1 MKYFKSLNAQMMIFA
16 VLAVLG
22 FHAGLVSAEQM
33 TYVGFAGA
41 TLSAGALTLAD
52 WAKRLDPD
60 GQVPK
65 VAELLSQTNEI
76 LEDAVFMEGNLPTGH
91 RLTIRTGLPQVFY
104 RMINQ
109 GVPTSKST
117 TAQIDEACGI
127 LEARSHIDVELANLN
142 GNTAAFRLSEDQAFI
157 EAMNQTMAG
166 ALFYGNPSTDP
177 RQFLGLQTRYS
188 AISGAGNGVNILDAG
203 GTGSNNCSIYL
214 VVWGENTVFCP
225 FPKGTKAGLMHQ
237 DLGEESVPDA
247 NNNFYQALRALYQW
261 KNGVAVKDWRYVVRI
276 ANINVT
282 DLTTQATTQ
291 AATASTQII
300 NLLSRALDRVPN
312 LALGRACFYAN
323 RTVYSMLRVAALGKS
338 NAALSIESALS
349 QFGTPYKLTT
359 FLGVP
364 LRKVDQLLNTESRVV

>member
-1 MKYFKSLNAQMMIFA
+1 MKIFKSLNAQMMIFA

-22 FHAGLVSAEQM
+22 FHAGLVSAEQLA
-33 TYVGFAGA
+33 YVGFAGA

-127 LEARSHIDVELANLN
+127 LEARSHIDVELAKLN

-166 ALFYGNPSTDP
+166 ALFYGNPATDP

-247 NNNFYQALRALYQW
+247 NNNFFQALRALYQW

-300 NLLSRALDRVPN
+300 NMMSRALDRVPN
-312 LALGRACFYAN
+312 LSMGRACFYAN

-338 NAALSIESALS
+338 NAALSIEQALT
-349 QFGTPYKLTT
+349 QFGTPYALTK

>member
-1 MKYFKSLNAQMMIFA
+1 
-16 VLAVLG
+16 
-22 FHAGLVSAEQM
+22 M
-33 TYVGFAGA
+33 T
-41 TLSAGALTLAD
+41 TLSTYALTLAD

-76 LEDAVFMEGNLPTGH
+76 LEDALFMEGNLPTGH

-104 RMINQ
+104 RMIGQ

-127 LEARSHIDVELANLN
+127 LEARSHIDKELALLN
-142 GNTAAFRLSEDQAFI
+142 GNTGAFRLSEDQAFL

-166 ALFYGNPSTDP
+166 AMFYGNPSTDP

-188 AISGAGNGVNILDAG
+188 SLSAGNGANILDAG
-203 GTGSNNCSIYL
+203 GTGSNNASIWL
-214 VVWGENTVFCP
+214 VVWGDNTVFCP

-247 NNNFYQALRALYQW
+247 NGNFFQALRALYQW

-276 ANINVT
+276 SNINVS
-282 DLTTQATTQ
+282 DLTGQSGTQAST
-291 AATASTQII
+291 AATAII
-300 NLLSRALDRVPN
+300 NLMSRALDRVPN
-312 LALGRACFYAN
+312 LGMGRPAFYMN
-323 RTVYSMLRVAALGKS
+323 RTLFSMLRVAALNKS
-338 NAALSIESALS
+338 NAALSIEKAMT
-349 QFGTPYKLTT
+349 QFGTPANWTT